1 MLKDMFI
8 MEVNGL
14 MHYICLSESQELP
27 TNIPDLDI
35 EETEDRVLP
44 ETFQCL
50 RKTTKNFI

>member
-1 MLKDMFI
+1 MLKDLFI

-14 MHYICLSESQELP
+14 IHVDICISESQELL
-27 TNIPDLDI
+27 TNLPDLDI

-50 RKTTKNFI
+50 RK

>member
-1 MLKDMFI
+1 
-8 MEVNGL
+8 
-14 MHYICLSESQELP
+14 MHYICLSESQDLP

-50 RKTTKNFI
+50 RKTTKNFIH